1 MDFWNDIVV
10 PRLQHL
16 TALEYF
22 TFAVN
27 AVVFLFSKSIA
38 SHYGEIRTK
47 PKCGHACAFCTG
59 STSPSL

>member
-27 AVVFLFSKSIA
+27 AGFSI
-38 SHYGEIRTK
+38 
-47 PKCGHACAFCTG
+47 F
-59 STSPSL
+59 